1 MMANQNRFNPRKL
14 LRSKWTARQPQH
26 REKHFMVTACHWSE
40 DESTLLSIELEA
52 VLTGRCQQLDW
63 QDLHDADTW
72 QQGWK

>member
-1 MMANQNRFNPRKL
+1 MMAGQNRFNPRKL
-14 LRSKWTARQPQH
+14 MRSKWTARQP
-26 REKHFMVTACHWSE
+26 
-40 DESTLLSIELEA
+40 LSIELEA